1 MVLRACR
8 RHNHGSYTYAD
19 DFPDEHERCS
29 YCVFICPHL
38 FASDDSDKRDCCYGG
53 GCSCV
58 FPREERTKKETSRYK
73 ENIADIPALAAA
85 LRCGGILADHI
96 VYMGFA
102 DGTFR
107 K

>member
-1 MVLRACR
+1 MIAINAIAVMAAVALVSFLGR
-8 RHNHGSYTYAD
+8 
-19 DFPDEHERCS
+19 
-29 YCVFICPHL
+29 
-38 FASDDSDKRDCCYGG
+38 GG
-53 GCSCV
+53 
-58 FPREERTKKETSRYK
+58 TQKETSRYK